1 MYDKLV
7 IMKHIKHS
15 HTNGKTKR
23 INVNQILK
31 MLDTDALA
39 GFALQTNVD
48 FHARKLQGL
57 ELLKLHLQGTF
68 LYGNKLSQAAM
79 KRFYE
84 SGYYIKTSCKIGG
97 DTITKAA
104 ISKRLRHINPE
115 YFRLVYENA
124 VQKWSPILEKY
135 QIEVIPGLHIQAVD
149 SSIVAQTMRIL
160 SSGIHA
166 GGRDGSDNGR
176 KGVKYT
182 MAYNGIDVTYAAAH
196 TSPRYADEDNAIGE
210 AIQSMAKKD
219 EITKASSIYTF
230 DRGVKGGLLLS
241 SFKSEG
247 LRFVGRLKNNRKLD
261 VVGDSRA
268 PVGELPA
275 DSKLVSDSLVRI
287 YGSDPRNP
295 LPQIFRVVK
304 VDLGHAIG
312 SRSRNRKR
320 TENVLTLITDEPEL
334 SVSEIMEIYRFRWT
348 IEVFFKF
355 LKQNLNFSHLM
366 SGSENGLMV
375 ILYLTLIEA
384 LLLKTYC
391 ALNEC
396 GPKLGTTEIW
406 LQLGEGIAD
415 YIAERKCNS
424 HTSETMANPSE
435 NQLIT

>member
-1 MYDKLV
+1 
-7 IMKHIKHS
+7 MKHIEHS
-15 HTNGKTKR
+15 HTHGKTNK

-31 MLDTDALA
+31 MLDSDALA

-57 ELLKLHLQGTF
+57 ELLKLHLQGAF

-84 SGYYIKTSCKIGG
+84 SGYFINTACKIGR

-115 YFRLVYENA
+115 FFRLVYENS
-124 VQKWSPILEKY
+124 VQKWSPILEKC
-135 QIEVIPGLHIQAVD
+135 QKEVIPGLHIQAVD
-149 SSIVAQTMRIL
+149 SSIVVQTTRIL

-166 GGRDGSDNGR
+166 GGRDGGDKGR

-182 MAYNGIDVTYAAAH
+182 MAYDGIDVTYAAAH
-196 TSPRYADEDNAIGE
+196 TLPRYADEDNALGE
-210 AIQSMAKKD
+210 AILSMVKKD
-219 EITKASSIYTF
+219 ETTKANSIYTF
-230 DRGVKGGLLLS
+230 DRGVKGGQLIS
-241 SFKSEG
+241 DFKSEG
-247 LRFVGRLKNNRKLD
+247 LRFVGRLNNNRKLD
-261 VVGDSRA
+261 VVEDSRA
-268 PVGELPA
+268 PEGELPA
-275 DSKLVSDSLVRI
+275 GSRLVSDSMVRI

-295 LPQIFRVVK
+295 LPQIFRVIK

-320 TENVLTLITDEPEL
+320 TETVLTLITDELEL

-355 LKQNLNFSHLM
+355 LKQNLNFSHLL
-366 SGSENGLMV
+366 SGSENGLTV

-396 GPKLGTTEIW
+396 GPKLATTEIW

-415 YIAERKCNS
+415 YIAERKYN
-424 HTSETMANPSE
+424 TRISE
-435 NQLIT
+435 NSDKST